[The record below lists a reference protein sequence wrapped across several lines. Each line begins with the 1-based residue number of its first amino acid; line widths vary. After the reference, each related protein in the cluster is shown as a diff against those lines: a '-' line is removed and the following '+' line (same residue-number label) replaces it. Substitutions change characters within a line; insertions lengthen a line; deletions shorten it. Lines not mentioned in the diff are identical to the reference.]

1 MRDIAELVFGGEPAE
16 PRKLRAPREP
26 FAPRD
31 DPRDKPR
38 DESRDESRAEGL
50 CDGPPAP
57 SGDWCQTTPGHAT
70 LAWFA
75 LTLGARTRKHR

>member
-16 PRKLRAPREP
+16 PRRLREPGAPREP
-26 FAPRD
+26 
-31 DPRDKPR
+31 R
-38 DESRDESRAEGL
+38 DEHL

-57 SGDWCQTTPGHAT
+57 SGDWCQTTPGHGT

-75 LTLGARTRKHR
+75 RTLGARTRQHR

>member
-16 PRKLRAPREP
+16 PRRLRAPGAPREP
-26 FAPRD
+26 FAPRGE
-31 DPRDKPR
+31 PRD
-38 DESRDESRAEGL
+38 EGL

-75 LTLGARTRKHR
+75 LTLGARTRQHRYR

>member
-1 MRDIAELVFGGEPAE
+1 MRDIAEQVFGGEPAE
-16 PRKLRAPREP
+16 PRKLRAPVEP
-26 FAPRD
+26 FA
-31 DPRDKPR
+31 PR
-38 DESRDESRAEGL
+38 DESRDESRAESL

>member
-1 MRDIAELVFGGEPAE
+1 MRDIAALVFGSEPAE
-16 PRKLRAPREP
+16 PRAPREHAAPREHGAAREP

-31 DPRDKPR
+31 
-38 DESRDESRAEGL
+38 EHL

-70 LAWFA
+70 LGWFA
-75 LTLGARTRKHR
+75 LTLGARARKHR